1 MRAPRFA
8 LLALVLLALDILAAQ
23 LAVAAPK
30 RLTLGESIARTRH
43 NPVARAAL
51 AEQRAAEAQADEARG
66 ARWPRAQLVSF
77 LAPSPEIRCADVDC
91 TRTSPV
97 NIAPSV
103 AGVFAGA
110 RLDVALPLYTFGKLD
125 AAVEAGTKGAQF
137 SAARADGVIGDLAV
151 EATRAYFGVE
161 LSRELVL
168 MLEAG
173 AEQIA
178 KGKQTLSERLES
190 GDPEV
195 TVQDR
200 LRLEALQ
207 TEILVRLSEAR
218 EKEAT
223 ALGGLRALVGDPEV
237 DVAET
242 TLAPVTLALGQS
254 EDYWQRAQKSSP
266 ELRAAEHG
274 LSALA
279 QRTALEQARWLPDIA
294 LAFGG
299 SVARAQGVDDPPSA
313 FANDPFN
320 GERAEL
326 GLLMRWQ
333 IEPALQVARVARAE
347 ADQARGSALADGAR
361 AAVEFAV
368 RDAHNRA
375 LEARTRL
382 DLARQG
388 EKSARGWVASV
399 VQADAVGTASA
410 RELADAYLAYFTL
423 RGRVLQSTYEWNL
436 AAAALERATGELS
449 PSKQP

>member
-1 MRAPRFA
+1 M
-8 LLALVLLALDILAAQ
+8 
-23 LAVAAPK
+23 
-30 RLTLGESIARTRH
+30 
-43 NPVARAAL
+43 
-51 AEQRAAEAQADEARG
+51 
-66 ARWPRAQLVSF
+66 
-77 LAPSPEIRCADVDC
+77 
-91 TRTSPV
+91 
-97 NIAPSV
+97 
-103 AGVFAGA
+103 
-110 RLDVALPLYTFGKLD
+110 
-125 AAVEAGTKGAQF
+125 
-137 SAARADGVIGDLAV
+137 GDLAV

-161 LSRELVL
+161 LARELVL
-168 MLEAG
+168 MLETG

-190 GDPEV
+190 GDAEV
-195 TVQDR
+195 SVQDR

-223 ALGGLRALVGDPEV
+223 ALGGLRALVGDREV

-242 TLAPVTLALGQS
+242 TLTPVALALEQS
-254 EDYWQRAQKSSP
+254 EAYWLRAQKSSP

-274 LSALA
+274 LSALS
-279 QRTALEQARWLPDIA
+279 QRTALEQARWLPDVGLA
-294 LAFGG
+294 LAAG
-299 SVARAQGVDDPPSA
+299 VARAQGVDDPPSA
-313 FANDPFN
+313 FAYDPFN

-326 GLLMRWQ
+326 ALLMRWQ
-333 IEPALQVARVARAE
+333 IEPAVQAARVARAE

-375 LEARTRL
+375 LEAKTRL

-388 EKSARGWVASV
+388 EKSARGWVTSV
-399 VQADAVGTASA
+399 LQADAIGTASA

-449 PSKQP
+449 TSKQP